1 MYKKQMRVQKTVCL
15 LAIIAAAV
23 LFVYALGIITDI
35 YDGLYFT
42 MASVKDPM
50 KDPSKLKIPGAI
62 IYFQMQEFNSQ
73 LVNQSLVLIL
83 LACLLFITN
92 TQVRRKYY
100 IGNFVAIGAYS
111 AAAVAVSVWSHQQ
124 IEAFKHQYLTT
135 IDFEALKEFCEMLD
149 KEYIDSTVWFDLHYV
164 ALGFLLLTVAAL
176 LGNMIWKICLMRSES
191 KLLAQR
197 KEAAV

>member
-1 MYKKQMRVQKTVCL
+1 MYKKQMRIQKTVCL

-73 LVNQSLVLIL
+73 LVNRSLVLIL
-83 LACLLFITN
+83 LACALFVTN

-100 IGNFVAIGAYS
+100 IGNYVAIGAYS
-111 AAAVAVSVWSHQQ
+111 TAAIALSVWSHQQ

-135 IDFEALKEFCEMLD
+135 IDFEKLQEFCDLLD
-149 KEYIDSTVWFDLHYV
+149 KEYIESTLWFDLHYV
-164 ALGFLLLTVAAL
+164 AVGLVLISVVAL
-176 LGNMIWKICLMRSES
+176 VGNMIWKICLMRAEN
-191 KLLAQR
+191 KLLAQG
-197 KEAAV
+197 KEAEV

>member
-62 IYFQMQEFNSQ
+62 IYFEMQEFNSQ
-73 LVNQSLVLIL
+73 FVNRSIVLIL

-111 AAAVAVSVWSHQQ
+111 ATAIAVSIWSHQQ

-135 IDFEALKEFCEMLD
+135 IDFEKLKEFCDLLG
-149 KEYIDSTVWFDLHYV
+149 KEYIDSTLWFDLHYV
-164 ALGFLLLTVAAL
+164 ALGLLLLSVAAL
-176 LGNMIWKICLMRSES
+176 LGNMIWKICLMRAES
-191 KLLAQR
+191 KLLAAG
-197 KEAAV
+197 KETAV

>member
-62 IYFQMQEFNSQ
+62 IYFEMQEFNSQ
-73 LVNQSLVLIL
+73 LVNRSIVLIL
-83 LACLLFITN
+83 LACSLFLTN

-111 AAAVAVSVWSHQQ
+111 TAAVALSVWSHQQ

-135 IDFEALKEFCEMLD
+135 IDFEKLKEFCDMLD
-149 KEYIDSTVWFDLHYV
+149 KEYIESTLWFDLHYV
-164 ALGFLLLTVAAL
+164 AIGIVLLSVAAL
-176 LGNMIWKICLMRSES
+176 VGNMIWKICLMRTES
-191 KLLAQR
+191 KLLAQG

>member
-62 IYFQMQEFNSQ
+62 IYFEMQEFNSQ
-73 LVNQSLVLIL
+73 LVNRSIVLIL
-83 LACLLFITN
+83 LACSLFLTN

-111 AAAVAVSVWSHQQ
+111 TAAVALSVWSHQQ

-135 IDFEALKEFCEMLD
+135 IDFEKLKEFCDMLD
-149 KEYIDSTVWFDLHYV
+149 KEYIESTLWFDLHYV
-164 ALGFLLLTVAAL
+164 AMGLVLLSVAAL
-176 LGNMIWKICLMRSES
+176 VGNMIWKICLMRTES
-191 KLLAQR
+191 KLLAQG

>member
-62 IYFQMQEFNSQ
+62 IYFEMQEFNSQ
-73 LVNQSLVLIL
+73 FVNRSLVLIL
-83 LACLLFITN
+83 LACALFVTN

-111 AAAVAVSVWSHQQ
+111 TAAIALSVWSHQQ

-135 IDFEALKEFCEMLD
+135 IDFEKLQEFCDLLD
-149 KEYIDSTVWFDLHYV
+149 KEYIESTLWFDLHYV
-164 ALGFLLLTVAAL
+164 AVGIVMISVVAL
-176 LGNMIWKICLMRSES
+176 LGNAIWKVCLMRAEN
-191 KLLAQR
+191 KLLAQGG
-197 KEAAV
+197 EAAV